1 MNDLTLPGLIV
12 PVEARIDKLEKAL
25 KRASQAQA
33 RAARQMEDRA
43 RQSVDRMAKS
53 YDGLGAK
60 MAGALGNLP
69 LPGLGVG
76 IAGLAGA
83 GLGAGLGIAAGQVRA
98 TVRSIA
104 EIGNEARRA
113 GVAVEAFQ
121 RWQYVADQNRVSL
134 DALTDGFKE
143 LNLRADE
150 FVTTGAGAGAEAFQR
165 LGFTATDLATRL
177 KDPSALML
185 EIVERLQGMDKAAQI
200 RIADEVFGGT
210 GGERFVEMLGRG
222 EAGIA
227 AMMGRAS
234 VLTADQIA
242 KADDLDRRYT
252 ALTASLHRGWQQA
265 ALGAADFAAQVLNI
279 QTGTDRLAAS
289 DLFRNRAQAPQI
301 LGPDV
306 DKALKDNGQ
315 AVADNARAIGDLLSL
330 YERFGS
336 EADRLAPI
344 LTRFGG
350 ELNRMGETAAGQS
363 LQDVALAMQTLTG
376 KLDAGEISAADFERQ
391 MGDLIKKAQGAFASL
406 GEIDDAR
413 FNKVI
418 ERLGGLWSAL
428 EALRTKAAEARAA
441 LPGGA
446 ATLDDTRGAA
456 IAEARSGSYENSSPY
471 VLTTSPRPKQPPPLL
486 GETGPVIG
494 SGQGAAGAGGGRN
507 ASDFAQV
514 VADLEREKAA
524 LDAEAAALV
533 TAAAA
538 GRDYAEAVDF
548 ARKRAELLT
557 AAQREGKA
565 ITPELSAQVDQLAR
579 SYVEAGTRA
588 EKAAAKLKKVEEAG
602 KHGAE
607 ALTDTFLSVLNGSK
621 SAEEAVA
628 DLLMQLAEVQMK
640 QALMGLFS
648 GPLGGFGT
656 WLGGLFGFASGGYTG
671 RGGTF
676 EPAGIVHRGEFVMS
690 KAATERL
697 GVGNLEALH
706 GAALRGYATGGFV
719 GGSTPKAM
727 QALGGAK
734 AGPVVTI
741 NAPVTVNATGG
752 TQEQNA
758 DLAYQ
763 VAKQTEQMMR
773 NIVTEEI
780 IRNMRPGGILR

>member
-185 EIVERLQGMDKAAQI
+185 EIIKRLQGMDKAAQI

-301 LGPDV
+301 LGPGV

-315 AVADNARAIGDLLSL
+315 AVADNAKAIGDLLSL

-350 ELNRMGETAAGQS
+350 ELNRMGETGAGQS

-376 KLDAGEISAADFERQ
+376 KLDSGEISAADFERQ

-413 FNKVI
+413 FTKVI

-486 GETGPVIG
+486 GETGPVVG
-494 SGQGAAGAGGGRN
+494 SGQGAGGGGRN
-507 ASDFAQV
+507 AGDFAQA

-538 GRDYAEAVDF
+538 GRGYAEAVDF

-602 KHGAE
+602 KRGAE
-607 ALTDTFLSVLNGSK
+607 ALTDTFLSVLNGLK

-628 DLLMQLAEVQMK
+628 DLLLQLAEVQMK

-648 GPLGGFGT
+648 GAFGGFGT

>member
-104 EIGNEARRA
+104 EIGNEAHRA

-143 LNLRADE
+143 LSLRADE
-150 FVTTGAGAGAEAFQR
+150 FITTGAGAGAEAFQR
-165 LGFTATDLATRL
+165 LGFSATDLAARL
-177 KDPSALML
+177 KDPSGLML
-185 EIVERLQGMDKAAQI
+185 EIVKRLEGMDKAAQI

-252 ALTASLHRGWQQA
+252 ALTARLHRGWQQA

-289 DLFRNRAQAPQI
+289 DLFRNRTQAPQI

-315 AVADNARAIGDLLSL
+315 AVADNGKAIGDLLSL

-336 EADRLAPI
+336 EAERLAPI

-350 ELNRMGETAAGQS
+350 ELNRMGETSAGQS
-363 LQDVALAMQTLTG
+363 LQDVALSMQTLTG

-391 MGDLIKKAQGAFASL
+391 MGELIKKAQGAFASL

-428 EALRTKAAEARAA
+428 EALRTKAAEARTA
-441 LPGGA
+441 LPGGS
-446 ATLDDTRGAA
+446 ATLDDTRGVA

-486 GETGPVIG
+486 GETGPLVG
-494 SGQGAAGAGGGRN
+494 SGRGDGGGRS
-507 ASDFAQV
+507 AGDFAQA

-533 TAAAA
+533 AAAAA
-538 GRDYAEAVDF
+538 GRGYAEAVDL

-579 SYVEAGTRA
+579 SYVEAGNRA
-588 EKAAAKLKKVEEAG
+588 EKAAAKLKMVEEAG
-602 KHGAE
+602 KRGAE

-648 GPLGGFGT
+648 GPLGGAGT
-656 WLGGLFGFASGGYTG
+656 WLGSLFGFASGGYTG
-671 RGGTF
+671 QGGTF

-690 KAATERL
+690 KTATERL

-719 GGSTPKAM
+719 GGGASKAV
-727 QALGGAK
+727 QAIGGAK

-780 IRNMRPGGILR
+780 IRNMRPGGVLR

>member
-12 PVEARIDKLEKAL
+12 SVEARIDKLEKAL

-53 YDGLGAK
+53 YDGLGVK

-143 LNLRADE
+143 LSLRADE
-150 FVTTGAGAGAEAFQR
+150 FIITGAGAGAEAFQR
-165 LGFTATDLATRL
+165 LGFSATDLAARL
-177 KDPSALML
+177 KDPSGLML
-185 EIVERLQGMDKAAQI
+185 EIVKRLEGMDKAAQI

-301 LGPDV
+301 LGPDI

-315 AVADNARAIGDLLSL
+315 AVAENGKAIGDLLSL

-336 EADRLAPI
+336 EAERLAPI
-344 LTRFGG
+344 LQRFST
-350 ELNRMGETAAGQS
+350 EFDRMGEGAASQ
-363 LQDVALAMQTLTG
+363 ALFEAAQGMQRLNG
-376 KLDAGEISAADFERQ
+376 ELDRGEISAADFERQ
-391 MGDLIKKAQGAFASL
+391 MGELIKKAQGAFASL

-413 FNKVI
+413 FTKVI

-441 LPGGA
+441 LPGGS

-486 GETGPVIG
+486 GETGPLAG
-494 SGQGAAGAGGGRN
+494 SGRGAGGDGRS
-507 ASDFAQV
+507 AGDFAQA

-538 GRDYAEAVDF
+538 GRAYAEAVDF

-565 ITPELSAQVDQLAR
+565 ITPELSAEVDQLAR
-579 SYVEAGTRA
+579 SYVEAGNRA

-602 KHGAE
+602 KRGAE
-607 ALTDTFLSVLNGSK
+607 SLTDTFLSVLNGSK

-648 GPLGGFGT
+648 GPLGGAGT
-656 WLGGLFGFASGGYTG
+656 WLGSLFGFASGGYTG
-671 RGGTF
+671 QGGKF

-690 KAATERL
+690 KTATERL

-719 GGSTPKAM
+719 GAGASKAV
-727 QALGGAK
+727 QAIGGAK
-734 AGPVVTI
+734 AGAVITI

-780 IRNMRPGGILR
+780 IRNMRPGGVLR